1 MRHRKDGFKLG
12 RLTQHR
18 WAMFRNLLVSLFRHE
33 RIVTTEAK
41 AKAVRGLAEHM
52 ITLAKRENLHARR
65 QVLTM
70 VPDTEVVKRLFDTVA
85 ARFADRHGGYTRLL
99 KMDARRGDA
108 APRVILELVDRV
120 ETPRE
125 GKGKERGRANA
136 ERPGRP
142 AAGAAASSRSAASLI
157 GGGGTPSK
165 PPRCCAAGYSLQTS
179 RLRAATTGPSNLPV
193 VARGL
198 LPASKPPYRA
208 ARLRVRS
215 REGTSGAGGRRT
227 ACAAMRRRRRPCC
240 TRRGDRR

>member
-18 WAMFRNLLVSLFRHE
+18 WAMFRNLLVALFRHE

-85 ARFADRHGGYTRLL
+85 ARFADRHGGYTRIL
-99 KMDARRGDA
+99 KTDTRRGDA
-108 APRVILELVDRV
+108 APLVILELVDRV

-125 GKGKERGRANA
+125 GKAKDARRGERG
-136 ERPGRP
+136 E
-142 AAGAAASSRSAASLI
+142 AGA
-157 GGGGTPSK
+157 
-165 PPRCCAAGYSLQTS
+165 
-179 RLRAATTGPSNLPV
+179 TG
-193 VARGL
+193 
-198 LPASKPPYRA
+198 
-208 ARLRVRS
+208 
-215 REGTSGAGGRRT
+215 
-227 ACAAMRRRRRPCC
+227 RRRRREQAAAAA
-240 TRRGDRR
+240 G